1 MSVNKDNIQG
11 DLFSRG
17 FPKYD
22 ETYYFFSITKSA
34 VSGKQFHQL
43 LPELARKEISTL
55 QKVLTDWKDID
66 AARKADIEAG
76 RKPDPVNFRA
86 TSIPKSNAL
95 IAFSMAGLKKVSAVT
110 ISILKS

>member
-43 LPELARKEISTL
+43 LPDLARKEISTL

-66 AARKADIEAG
+66 AGPKA
-76 RKPDPVNFRA
+76 DPVNFRA
-86 TSIPKSNAL
+86 TSKPKSNAL